1 MSRRVPTHPAAFHI
15 GPMRLSPPILA
26 VLLLALAASGCGP
39 DRPSGAEAG
48 SEAAAPSGDA
58 TADADPSSGKWRP
71 ARTPAVPATS
81 TDGGSGADEALLAMP
96 YLQGYRPAGEGLP
109 VVTVHEPGAW
119 EGLNFY
125 TSGHA
130 PEAVLADMDGRI
142 LHRWGYSLRKLRPE
156 LYRDPATRDQIRRIE
171 YFRRARL
178 LPDGSV
184 LAIYEGLGV
193 VKLDLDSRPVWS
205 YEGGAHH
212 DLDLAPDGT
221 IWVLDREG
229 KEIPRLGREGA
240 VLEDQVT
247 VLDPETGGVRRKI
260 SILEA
265 FERSEHAA
273 LLERMPPR
281 PDVLHT
287 NTLEILDGRLATGP
301 DGDPAFRAGNLLISV
316 LELDALAVLDPERE
330 EVVWARTGIW
340 RKQHQPTILAD
351 GNLLL
356 FDNTGPLREG
366 VEERSRVLELDP
378 RTMEVLWSFG
388 GDRETDFFSR
398 TLGSSQR
405 LPNGN
410 TLITESENGRALEVN
425 RAGEVVWEFRSP
437 HRAGDEDELVAVLF
451 EMERLPADYPHFDLG
466 AAESGR

>member
-1 MSRRVPTHPAAFHI
+1 MRPIRPSVPV
-15 GPMRLSPPILA
+15 LA
-26 VLLLALAASGCGP
+26 GLLLALAASGCGP
-39 DRPSGAEAG
+39 DGASGPAAAG
-48 SEAAAPSGDA
+48 PASGTEAA
-58 TADADPSSGKWRP
+58 DPTSGKWRP
-71 ARTPAVPATS
+71 ARTPAAPADPTGE
-81 TDGGSGADEALLAMP
+81 TSGADEALLALP
-96 YLQGYRPAGEGLP
+96 YLQGYRPAGEGSA

-119 EGLNFY
+119 DGLNFY

-142 LHRWGYSLRKLRPE
+142 LHRWGYPLRRLRTE
-156 LYRDPATRDQIRRIE
+156 LYRDPETRDQIRRIE

-193 VKLDLDSRPVWS
+193 VKLDLDSELVWS

-212 DLDLAPDGT
+212 DLDLAPDGR

-229 KEIPRLGREGA
+229 REIPRLGREGA

-247 VLDPETGGVRRKI
+247 VLNPDTGRVERKI

-265 FERSEHAA
+265 FERSEYAE

-281 PDVLHT
+281 PDLLHT
-287 NTLEILDGRLATGP
+287 NTLEILDGRLAPGHDGGP
-301 DGDPAFRAGNLLISV
+301 EGVPNGNPAFRAGNLLLSV

-330 EVVWARTGIW
+330 EIVWARTGIW
-340 RKQHQPTILAD
+340 RKQHQPTVLAN

-366 VEERSRVLELDP
+366 VPDRSRVLELDP
-378 RTMEVLWSFG
+378 RTMEVVWSFG
-388 GDRETDFFSR
+388 GDRATDFFSR

-410 TLITESENGRALEVN
+410 TLITESENGRALEVT
-425 RAGEVVWEFRSP
+425 RDGEVVWELRSP
-437 HRAGDEDELVAVLF
+437 HRAGEENELVAVLF
-451 EMERLPADYPHFDLG
+451 ELERLPRDYPRFDLPL
-466 AAESGR
+466 ESGRGGR

>member
-1 MSRRVPTHPAAFHI
+1 MR
-15 GPMRLSPPILA
+15 RLSTLPA
-26 VLLLALAASGCGP
+26 LLALALVLTGCRPDSGA
-39 DRPSGAEAG
+39 GAEAG
-48 SEAAAPSGDA
+48 DRNPGNEPAASSASDA
-58 TADADPSSGKWRP
+58 ADPTSGKWRP
-71 ARTPAVPATS
+71 ARTPGPPGGAE
-81 TDGGSGADEALLAMP
+81 GSGADEALLALP
-96 YLQGYRPAGEGLP
+96 YLQGYRPAGEGTE
-109 VVTVHEPGAW
+109 VVTVHEPDAW

-130 PEAVLADMDGRI
+130 PEAVLADMEGRV
-142 LHRWGYSLRKLRPE
+142 LHRWGYPLRRLRPE
-156 LYRDPATRDQIRRIE
+156 LYRDPSTRDQIRRIE

-193 VKLDLDSRPVWS
+193 VKLDFDSRPVWS

-212 DLDLAPDGT
+212 DLDLAPDGR

-229 KEIPRLGREGA
+229 KEIPRLGRDEP

-247 VLDPETGGVRRKI
+247 VLDPETGRVVRKI

-265 FERSEHAA
+265 FERSEHAG

-287 NTLEILDGRLATGP
+287 NTLEILDGRLA
-301 DGDPAFRAGNLLISV
+301 DRIPAFRAGNLLLSV

-330 EVVWARTGIW
+330 EIVWAKTGIW
-340 RKQHQPTILAD
+340 RKQHQPTVLDD

-356 FDNTGPLREG
+356 FDNTGPVREG
-366 VEERSRVLELDP
+366 VDGRSRVLELDP
-378 RTMEVLWSFG
+378 ETMEVVWSFG
-388 GDRETDFFSR
+388 GDRGTDFYSK

-410 TLITESENGRALEVN
+410 TLITESENGRALEVT
-425 RAGEVVWEFRSP
+425 RDGEVVWELVSP
-437 HRAGDEDELVAVLF
+437 HRAGDRDELVAVLF
-451 EMERLPADYPHFDLG
+451 ELERIPPDYPRFELRRDPPLDSTLDPQDG
-466 AAESGR
+466 GR

>member
-1 MSRRVPTHPAAFHI
+1 MRPLRPSVPVLAA
-15 GPMRLSPPILA
+15 
-26 VLLLALAASGCGP
+26 LLLALAASACGP
-39 DRPSGAEAG
+39 DAGPVPADTGTPSP
-48 SEAAAPSGDA
+48 EAASPANP
-58 TADADPSSGKWRP
+58 ADPTSGKWRS
-71 ARTPAVPATS
+71 ARTPAAPAGP
-81 TDGGSGADEALLAMP
+81 TDEGSGADEALLALP
-96 YLQGYRPAGEGLP
+96 YLQGYRPAGEALP

-119 EGLNFY
+119 DGLNFY

-130 PEAVLADMDGRI
+130 PEAVLADMDGRV
-142 LHRWGYSLRKLRPE
+142 LHRWGYPLRRLRPE
-156 LYRDPATRDQIRRIE
+156 LYRDPETRDQIRRIE

-193 VKLDLDSRPVWS
+193 VKLDLDSNPVWS

-212 DLDLAPDGT
+212 DLDLAPDGKV
-221 IWVLDREG
+221 WVLDREG

-247 VLDPETGGVRRKI
+247 VLDPDTGRVERKI

-265 FERSEHAA
+265 FERSEHAD

-281 PDVLHT
+281 PDLLHT

-301 DGDPAFRAGNLLISV
+301 DGDPAFRAGNLLLSV

-330 EVVWARTGIW
+330 EIVWARTGIW
-340 RKQHQPTILAD
+340 RKQHQPTVLAD

-366 VEERSRVLELDP
+366 VADRSRVLELDP
-378 RTMEVLWSFG
+378 RTMEVVWSFG

-410 TLITESENGRALEVN
+410 TLITESENGRALEVT
-425 RAGEVVWEFRSP
+425 RDGEVVWEFRSP
-437 HRAGDEDELVAVLF
+437 HRAGEDGELVAVLF
-451 EMERLPADYPHFDLG
+451 EMERLPRDYPRFELRLDPNVDTRRG
-466 AAESGR
+466 GR